1 MSLPRLGY
9 LKTVASILLN
19 LSCSLWGKPAAMLSV
34 ALRRDSHGRHWE
46 LWPTANENLHL
57 LTTTWGS
64 LKVILRWWSL
74 EMPQPQWHLDW
85 SFAEILNQL
94 SQIHI
99 PDPETGIINVCYFTL
114 LSFEVSCCIAIDN
127 SQTPYS
133 SPSKHY
139 HRDNFILTSMITVW
153 LPFDCELHEGRNS
166 LFIWMVPHYPAQ
178 QLAMASAQ

>member
-1 MSLPRLGY
+1 MADTESSGQLPMRTCTCWQPHEGAW
-9 LKTVASILLN
+9 KWSSA
-19 LSCSLWGKPAAMLSV
+19 GG
-34 ALRRDSHGRHWE
+34 ALRCHSPSD
-46 LWPTANENLHL
+46 T
-57 LTTTWGS
+57 LTEA
-64 LKVILRWWSL
+64 L
-74 EMPQPQWHLDW
+74 Q
-85 SFAEILNQL
+85 EILNQL